1 MVFVYAEAQMAF
13 TKAKEGIRTVG
24 QADAPAVI
32 DVLARAFD
40 QEPAKLTML
49 PDSGIRRTVLE
60 MSVKARLYDTLRYG
74 SVHGASI
81 DGELG
86 AIALWYPPG
95 VSKLSS
101 TGAARAV
108 WTWLGNIPTLARAFP
123 HIARVLSSDL
133 PGALDLAKKR
143 GPAVARATW
152 GLTWQ
157 LELLGTLPKHRR
169 KGLARSLLERQL
181 QRCDQDGAAA
191 WLEATDPVNPP
202 HLRTLWLRD
211 CCPHRWP
218 DLDARLLG
226 DASRASALIRIEKDP
241 QYVKVDEMLNETIKK
256 HIPQLCERND
266 T

>member
-1 MVFVYAEAQMAF
+1 MVFAYGEVQMQF
-13 TKAKEGIRTVG
+13 TTTKERVRVLR
-24 QADAPAVI
+24 QADAPAIVS
-32 DVLARAFD
+32 VLTRAFD

-95 VSKLSS
+95 VAKLSG

-108 WTWLGNIPTLARAFP
+108 WTWLGSIPTLVRAFP

-133 PGALDLAKKR
+133 HGALDLAKKR
-143 GPAVARATW
+143 GSAVAKASS
-152 GLTWQ
+152 GITWQ
-157 LELLGTLPKHRR
+157 LELLGTLPERRR
-169 KGLARSLLERQL
+169 KGLARALLERQL

-191 WLEATDPVNPP
+191 WLEATDPINPP
-202 HLRTLWLRD
+202 IYERF
-211 CCPHRWP
+211 
-218 DLDARLLG
+218 G
-226 DASRASALIRIEKDP
+226 F
-241 QYVKVDEMLNETIKK
+241 ETIA
-256 HIPQLCERND
+256 HIDGPTWMPGYWVMRREPQAD
-266 T
+266 GD